1 MCSFHKKNGALPLSE
16 MSICNGTDIE
26 GCHQERAFVSSHH
39 CLPSQH
45 IGFPSPALDERSDKS
60 HRSAGSCQTLERSH
74 FQTFSSLVQSHN
86 KTSISSRASPHLL
99 SGSHPPP
106 FCPGLQSKTQKQAGD
121 RVYPCLTLPLPPSSP
136 LSSPNSL
143 CCPDLSRMRA
153 EAISFIFE
161 GAKRV

>member
-1 MCSFHKKNGALPLSE
+1 
-16 MSICNGTDIE
+16 MSIRNGTDIE
-26 GCHQERAFVSSHH
+26 GCHQEMAFISSHH

-45 IGFPSPALDERSDKS
+45 IGFPSLALDERAGKS
-60 HRSAGSCQTLERSH
+60 HRSSGSCQTLERSH

-86 KTSISSRASPHLL
+86 KPSISSRASPHLL

-106 FCPGLQSKTQKQAGD
+106 FCPGLQSKRQKPARETAD
-121 RVYPCLTLPLPPSSP
+121 PCLTLPPPPSSP

-143 CCPDLSRMRA
+143 CCPDLSRVRA

-161 GAKRV
+161 GAKRI